1 MQSKF
6 ATTSAVIQSD
16 FGLCST
22 EVAYSQCKHVL
33 KYAAYIY
40 VLKSRD
46 MEVEEY
52 SSNDEPLKGRN
63 SACGTYK
70 QPESVSRS

>member
-22 EVAYSQCKHVL
+22 EVAYCQCKHVL
-33 KYAAYIY
+33 KYAVYI
-40 VLKSRD
+40 LKSRD

-52 SSNDEPLKGRN
+52 SSNDEPIK
-63 SACGTYK
+63 AAI
-70 QPESVSRS
+70 QPVEPAANLSP